1 MGKKKKEIRSSLY
14 NNKNINFSNNFQI
27 LAKLQQQ
34 NLLKSIQL
42 NTKEIPRVFDLGS
55 ELHEGS
61 RWTQGPL
68 SKFPIKISGHL
79 TVLCESS
86 KNLGSS
92 QKERGARKEALTTKL
107 SRENIFET
115 TRHAPFPDD
124 SSVANGRQ
132 SKRKPLYSREFLY
145 SLSFFTS
152 RMNNKN

>member
-1 MGKKKKEIRSSLY
+1 MGKKKKEIRSSSY

-42 NTKEIPRVFDLGS
+42 NTKEIPRVFDL
-55 ELHEGS
+55 GS

-132 SKRKPLYSREFLY
+132 SKRKLLYSREFLY